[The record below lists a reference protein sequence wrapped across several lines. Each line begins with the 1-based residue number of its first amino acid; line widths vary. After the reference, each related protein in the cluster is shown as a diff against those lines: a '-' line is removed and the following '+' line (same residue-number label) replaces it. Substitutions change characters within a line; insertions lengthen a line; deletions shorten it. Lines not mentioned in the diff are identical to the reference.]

1 MKLVV
6 KLVML
11 PNAVPKEECAPSE
24 IPLMGLVNVALLAHQ
39 VMSALSLYICI
50 YIATYIVNK
59 CILIANIMCLLFLEI
74 YGDPHFIVPLLSKE
88 VLCYSIQGYPGL
100 AFNLIYNKNFIINAQ
115 FVDSMG
121 DTTEATWIG
130 KLAVIPQNAT
140 SSNPVIF
147 DSVNHQVIVVGQGS
161 LSASMIKE
169 IIFNENGVKFT
180 QAVER
185 QSGNPTVQV
194 TYSKQQADFDVTFH
208 TNHLNV
214 NWDFKYDDAFELP
227 AMHGIIGK
235 LRMCELIV

>member
-1 MKLVV
+1 MYYLD
-6 KLVML
+6 
-11 PNAVPKEECAPSE
+11 
-24 IPLMGLVNVALLAHQ
+24 
-39 VMSALSLYICI
+39 
-50 YIATYIVNK
+50 
-59 CILIANIMCLLFLEI
+59 I

-100 AFNLIYNKNFIINAQ
+100 AFNLIYNKHFIINAQ
-115 FVDSMG
+115 FVDSKG

-147 DSVNHQVIVVGQGS
+147 DSVNHEVIVVGQGS

-169 IIFNENGVKFT
+169 IKFNENGAVKFT
-180 QAVER
+180 QSVER
-185 QSGNPTVQV
+185 QSGNPTVHV
-194 TYSKQQADFDVTFH
+194 SYSKQQADFDVTFH

-214 NWDFKYDDAFELP
+214 NWNFQFDHELP

-235 LRMCELIV
+235 LYICMCELIV

>member
-1 MKLVV
+1 MP
-6 KLVML
+6 L
-11 PNAVPKEECAPSE
+11 P
-24 IPLMGLVNVALLAHQ
+24 
-39 VMSALSLYICI
+39 
-50 YIATYIVNK
+50 
-59 CILIANIMCLLFLEI
+59 
-74 YGDPHFIVPLLSKE
+74 SKE

-100 AFNLIYNKNFIINAQ
+100 AFNLIHNKNFIINAQ
-115 FVDSMG
+115 FIDSIE

-169 IIFNENGVKFT
+169 ITFNENGVKFT
-180 QAVER
+180 QAVEK
-185 QSGNPTVQV
+185 QSGNPTVHV

-214 NWDFKYDDAFELP
+214 NWNFQYDDGFELP

-235 LRMCELIV
+235 LHMCELIV